1 MNPSSRAALLAL
13 LPLAAACKKTPVPE
27 TVAPSASPSVVAAP
41 SAPAPGALSA
51 PAVPAAPTAAV
62 CSVKVA
68 PFVIER
74 GIRADAGLSLT
85 RAGDAVL
92 VGFAKG
98 NGAPFVVRVAP
109 SGAVEPLT
117 VAAGDILSEAPAPG
131 TKRSVARVVPVHA
144 EGATATASVDFSEI
158 DAEKMRRVICGP
170 SEGTLLVDATGH
182 KELTVGDD
190 EMTVECRSVLRK
202 GELKALVSTLG
213 TAPGDGEALSAV
225 ATLHLGTDVVATR
238 TTVLKAKEK
247 PSERY
252 AYTMLG
258 FAENAATGREAVTAR
273 FNGNVLWAQYEQG
286 AKLRDDSL
294 WLGFPTNPP
303 SAIPLA
309 EESLLVTTLSGKNDV
324 FLARAA
330 YDAKK
335 QGKPDYAKPGKGE
348 TLPLPVANEHGLI
361 SGFVDDGGHLILA
374 GTEIVNNDKRTNLHV
389 LSLATDAKELPTVKG
404 TMPIGDTDESVPEAR
419 LAPLA
424 GNDLLVTYVV
434 FTKASGYVAKGE
446 VLHCD

>member
-1 MNPSSRAALLAL
+1 MHFSSRATLLAL
-13 LPLAAACKKTPVPE
+13 LPLAVACKKTPVPDASASS
-27 TVAPSASPSVVAAP
+27 APSAPPSVVAAP
-41 SAPAPGALSA
+41 AASAAVSAPAK
-51 PAVPAAPTAAV
+51 PATPAAAA
-62 CSVKVA
+62 CAVKVA
-68 PFVIER
+68 PFVIDR

-98 NGAPFVVRVAP
+98 NGAPFVVRVAG
-109 SGAVEPLT
+109 SGALEPLT
-117 VAAGDILSEAPAPG
+117 VDAGELLGDAPAPG
-131 TKRSVARVVPVHA
+131 TKRSVARVVPVRA
-144 EGATATASVDFSEI
+144 EGAKATASVDFAEV
-158 DAEKMRRVICGP
+158 DADKMRRVICGP
-170 SEGTLLVDATGH
+170 SAGTLLVDATAK
-182 KELTVGDD
+182 KELALGDD

-202 GELKALVSTLG
+202 GELKALISTLG
-213 TAPGDGEALSAV
+213 TAPGDGDALSAV
-225 ATLHLGTDVVATR
+225 ATLHLGTEVVATR
-238 TTVLKAKEK
+238 TTALKAKEK
-247 PSERY
+247 ASERY
-252 AYTMLG
+252 AYTLLG
-258 FAENAATGREAVTAR
+258 FAENTATGREAVTAR

-361 SGFVDDGGHLILA
+361 SGFVDDRGHLILA

-389 LSLATDAKELPTVKG
+389 LSLAKDAKELPAVQG
-404 TMPIGDTDESVPEAR
+404 TLPIGDPEESVPEAR
-419 LAPLA
+419 LAPL
-424 GNDLLVTYVV
+424 GDDLLVTYVV

>member
-1 MNPSSRAALLAL
+1 
-13 LPLAAACKKTPVPE
+13 
-27 TVAPSASPSVVAAP
+27 
-41 SAPAPGALSA
+41 
-51 PAVPAAPTAAV
+51 
-62 CSVKVA
+62 VKVA
-68 PFVIER
+68 PFVIDR

-117 VAAGDILSEAPAPG
+117 VAAGEILSEAPASG

-144 EGATATASVDFSEI
+144 EGATATASVDFAEV
-158 DAEKMRRVICGP
+158 DAEKTRRVICGP
-170 SEGTLLVDATGH
+170 SAGTLLVDATGK

-258 FAENAATGREAVTAR
+258 FAENTATGREAVTAR

-294 WLGFPTNPP
+294 WLGFPTNAPA
-303 SAIPLA
+303 AIPLA
-309 EESLLVTTLSGKNDV
+309 EESLLVTTLTGKNDV

-361 SGFVDDGGHLILA
+361 SGFVDDGGRLILA

-389 LSLATDAKELPTVKG
+389 LSLAKDAKELPTVKG
-404 TMPIGDTDESVPEAR
+404 TLPIGDADESVPEAR